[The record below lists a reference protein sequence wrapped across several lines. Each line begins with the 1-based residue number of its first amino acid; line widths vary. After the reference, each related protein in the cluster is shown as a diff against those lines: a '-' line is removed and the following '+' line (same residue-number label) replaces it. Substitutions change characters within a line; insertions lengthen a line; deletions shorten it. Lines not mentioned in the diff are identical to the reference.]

1 MRESR
6 GRDEAFHSFAVTM
19 KQTSI
24 PPSSP
29 WTPRGK
35 TRKMP
40 SHRRLR
46 IEPGDQTHAMGTG
59 KST

>member
-6 GRDEAFHSFAVTM
+6 GRDEAFHSFEVTM
-19 KQTSI
+19 KRTSI
-24 PPSSP
+24 PPSAS
-29 WTPRGK
+29 WTPRG
-35 TRKMP
+35 RKRKKP
-40 SHRRLR
+40 SRRRLR